1 MRYCPMSIVTAREHS
16 RDSSEV
22 RYSCLGGVGWVG
34 GGGVVINARDR
45 RKCI

>member
-1 MRYCPMSIVTAREHS
+1 MRQWPISIVTAREHS

-22 RYSCLGGVGWVG
+22 KYWCLGGVGWVG